1 MDLRGILF
9 RDKNLGILLIL
20 TGARRGM
27 KHYRQLGTNKRVVCH
42 WLTTRRDRRNPEGW
56 RETPR
61 EAEERRAFPVRR
73 FLSLSFRSPN
83 VPTAHVPRYTL
94 YIYIHTHIHIY
105 IERKGPFNPI
115 GSANLCAQET
125 PRKYPINALRGT
137 MARCHQPWK

>member
-9 RDKNLGILLIL
+9 RDKNLGILLTL

-61 EAEERRAFPVRR
+61 EAQKRRRDGRFQSAVFFPFRFVRR
-73 FLSLSFRSPN
+73 MFRRH
-83 VPTAHVPRYTL
+83 TCRDTR
-94 YIYIHTHIHIY
+94 YIYTHTYIY